1 MKTLNDYNEQAQR
14 IMSDIRLAVDRAR
27 DDVENIE
34 EDIKLTE
41 CTYHYGEGKP
51 IYQRATGQETAEEVA
66 IKKIKQSL
74 LDMLTQAN
82 LIVAQTR
89 QRANNETYSTKN
101 IVNAIDTDIEITKT
115 ITENRP

>member
-14 IMSDIRLAVDRAR
+14 IMSDIRWAVDRAR

-66 IKKIKQSL
+66 ITKIKQSL
-74 LDMLTQAN
+74 LDMLTQTN

-89 QRANNETYSTKN
+89 QRANNETYSTNN
-101 IVNAIDTDIEITKT
+101 IANAIDTDIEITKT